1 MSRTSNGRNGG
12 GLGRFAAVIVAYI
25 LRDLMQQP
33 LRYILLKGRQG
44 ELAIKGAAESWSRD
58 IRRLETQGRGETVA
72 AAAQCLSEKSMRYA
86 VRCFGSACFPMLT
99 KFPILWR

>member
-1 MSRTSNGRNGG
+1 MC
-12 GLGRFAAVIVAYI
+12 AAVIVAI
-25 LRDLMQQP
+25 SSVELCHNL
-33 LRYILLKGRQG
+33 YILLEDREG
-44 ELAIKGAAESWSRD
+44 ELALNGAAESWSRD

-86 VRCFGSACFPMLT
+86 VRCFGSVCFPMLT